1 MNKSNEYK
9 LINDGGTEAQETLRK
24 KIAADMRAK
33 SEALKTKYSKEYF
46 EFCQDY
52 DDYTLEPAWFKDRA
66 FTISLRDRGIYQ

>member
-9 LINDGGTEAQETLRK
+9 LVNNGLEEAQVELRK
-24 KIAADMRAK
+24 TIAADMRAK

-46 EFCQDY
+46 EFCQGY

-66 FTISLRDRGIYQ
+66 FTISLRDVGIYE

>member
-46 EFCQDY
+46 EFCESY
-52 DDYTLEPAWFKDRA
+52 DGARFEPAFYKDRA